1 MNAAI
6 SIGSMPANDRGVIN
20 DEQPRIRRMLNTFD
34 PKILP
39 SANWSLFFLIATKE
53 VASSGSDVPPASMVT
68 AMNLS
73 LTPVARANSVADLT
87 NRLPPYI

>member
-1 MNAAI
+1 MAASQRSIQRFLPVYAHSNSNTILTMNAAI

-39 SANWSLFFLIATKE
+39 SAN
-53 VASSGSDVPPASMVT
+53 
-68 AMNLS
+68 
-73 LTPVARANSVADLT
+73 
-87 NRLPPYI
+87 